1 MTYIS
6 SYKDQ
11 DWLLPTSIKQMI
23 SDKHMCFF
31 VEEFVDSL
39 DFTNFDMI
47 YEGAGHPAYHPRIIM
62 KIIIQGML
70 SKERSSR
77 KLSSACRENLVFMYL
92 AEKVQPN
99 FRTIARFRKNNGKFI
114 KEVFKE
120 TIDLASE
127 NGLVDLNL
135 ICTDGSKIK
144 ANSSKKMCL
153 KNEQIERLD
162 LIIDKM
168 IEEDIQQDEIDKEI
182 YGEKEENITNIEIKN
197 LKGIVKSY
205 RKIKDKEKL
214 KENCKKAIEEFDKDS
229 QIKRVSLSDPE
240 CRMMKN
246 KKGVFELDYNTQF
259 TVDSKNQIIIAND
272 VCQDRDDSH
281 QLQPQIKNVKE
292 NVELKKDTKV
302 AVDCNYNNGENL
314 KFLEEERLDGYAPT
328 AAQTQELDDK
338 KQIIED
344 NYEYDWERD
353 EIIIEGKRLRYYK
366 DWMERKGRKQRVY
379 KSEDGKIIKKVIEFF
394 RERLRMKKKMETKEG
409 KNIYGL
415 RKTIVE
421 PVIGN
426 IKYNLGFNE
435 FLIKGLDG
443 AKLELN
449 LASITHNL
457 KKIWIAR
464 GKLSINNKNI
474 IFDLIINNHQMYCDP
489 ACLVRRQFLLK
500 LSFSEHPKN
509 KRLCKPHT
517 LVCGAFYFF
526 DIKNSKSSINL
537 YP

>member
-6 SYKDQ
+6 SYKGQ
-11 DWLLPTSIKQMI
+11 DWLLPTSIKQII
-23 SDKHMCFF
+23 SDKHICFF

-62 KIIIQGML
+62 KVIIQGML

-99 FRTIARFRKNNGKFI
+99 FRTIARFRKSNGKFI

-120 TIDLASE
+120 TVDLASE
-127 NGLVDLNL
+127 NGLVDLNV

-153 KNEQIERLD
+153 KKEQIEKLD
-162 LIIDKM
+162 SIIDKM

-182 YGEKEENITNIEIKN
+182 YGEKEENITDIEIKN

-205 RKIKDKEKL
+205 REIKDKEKL
-214 KENCKKAIEEFDKDS
+214 KENCKKAIEEFDKDP

-246 KKGVFELDYNTQF
+246 KKGVFELDYNPQF
-259 TVDSKNQIIIAND
+259 TVDSKNQIIVAND
-272 VCQDRDDSH
+272 VCQDRADTF
-281 QLQPQIKNVKE
+281 QLQPQIRNVRE
-292 NVELKKDTKV
+292 NITLNGDTKIV
-302 AVDCNYNNGENL
+302 ADCNYNNGENL
-314 KFLEEERLDGYAPT
+314 KFLEEEQLNGYIPT
-328 AAQTQELDDK
+328 TSQAQELDDK
-338 KQIIED
+338 KQKKED
-344 NYEYDWERD
+344 DYEYDEDKD
-353 EIIIEGKRLRYYK
+353 EIILMGVRLKYHATWKHRGKNR
-366 DWMERKGRKQRVY
+366 QRVY
-379 KSEDGKIIKKVIEFF
+379 RSKDGKIVKKVPEFF
-394 RERLRMKKKMETKEG
+394 RERLRMKKKLETEEG
-409 KNIYGL
+409 RKVYNL
-415 RKTIVE
+415 RKIVVE

-426 IKYNLGFNE
+426 IKYNMGFTE
-435 FLIKGLDG
+435 FLIRGLDG

-449 LASITHNL
+449 IASISHNL

-464 GKLSINNKNI
+464 GKISKNNETI
-474 IFDLIINNHQMYCDP
+474 VFCLIFRVSQMNYDP
-489 ACLVRRQFLLK
+489 ACLVWVA
-500 LSFSEHPKN
+500 H
-509 KRLCKPHT
+509 C
-517 LVCGAFYFF
+517 FF
-526 DIKNSKSSINL
+526 DFNFLEETCQFASLQSPVSSDARIGSC
-537 YP
+537 

>member
-6 SYKDQ
+6 SYKGQ

-23 SDKHMCFF
+23 SDKHICFF

-39 DFTNFDMI
+39 DFTSFDMI

-120 TIDLASE
+120 TVDLASE
-127 NGLVDLNL
+127 NGLVDLNV

-144 ANSSKKMCL
+144 SNSSKKMFL
-153 KNEQIERLD
+153 KKEQIERLD
-162 LIIDKM
+162 SIIDKM
-168 IEEDIQQDEIDKEI
+168 IEEDIQQDEIDKEV
-182 YGEKEENITNIEIKN
+182 YGGKEESITDIEIKN

-205 RKIKDKEKL
+205 REIKDKEKL
-214 KENCKKAIEEFDKDS
+214 KENCKKAIEEFDKDPL
-229 QIKRVSLSDPE
+229 IKRVSLSDPE

-246 KKGVFELDYNTQF
+246 KKGVFELDYNPQF

-272 VCQDRDDSH
+272 VCQDRVDTH
-281 QLQPQIKNVKE
+281 QLQPQIKNVRE
-292 NVELKKDTKV
+292 NVELKTDTKI
-302 AVDCNYNNGENL
+302 AADCNYNNGENL
-314 KFLEEERLDGYAPT
+314 KFLEENSIDGYIPAIS
-328 AAQTQELDDK
+328 QTQELDNRK
-338 KQIIED
+338 KKIED
-344 NYEYDWERD
+344 NYEYDWDKD
-353 EIIIEGKRLRYYK
+353 EIIFKGIRLKYFSTWNQGKK
-366 DWMERKGRKQRVY
+366 PRVRIY
-379 KSEDGKIIKKVIEFF
+379 RSEDGKVSKKVIEFF
-394 RERLRMKKKMETKEG
+394 RERLRMKKKMESEKG
-409 KNIYGL
+409 KLTYGL

-435 FLIKGLDG
+435 FRVKGLDG

-449 LASITHNL
+449 LVSIAHNL

-464 GKLSINNKNI
+464 GKLTHNNKI
-474 IFDLIINNHQMYCDP
+474 LFFEMRTSRLI
-489 ACLVRRQFLLK
+489 RR
-500 LSFSEHPKN
+500 
-509 KRLCKPHT
+509 T
-517 LVCGAFYFF
+517 
-526 DIKNSKSSINL
+526 
-537 YP
+537 